1 MESGDYYSNS
11 HSHSTHSQHHA
22 RGARPLPAVPRR
34 PQQPPRLTAAAGK
47 NAKNAKLGKKG
58 KKGDEPEPRKG
69 CDRAWMI
76 FSRVITFWM
85 PNAVLKCYGLESPDV
100 QQAWREKMALVT
112 IILCLFAIVG
122 FMSFGLQEAL
132 CLTGKSAPIR
142 MHYKDLGLGQ
152 VAINGLIYELWKY
165 KHPGRFRN
173 LYDPNPNF
181 IDVSKMDL
189 SLLFQYPNGRCKGVL
204 NYDAL
209 SPDSHGNVLSI
220 YPCYPLSMDGKTQE
234 LLNAGQDEYCHFKTG
249 FKGLSI
255 NVTYVGEQYFT
266 WDDIK
271 KNKYYKVYNGVVL
284 DMRRLQYLR
293 QGVGSPQR
301 LQAIQSSSAPFEAS
315 DITLR
320 LLKEDKQLGQ
330 CLTEIARAGVIDSLS
345 IGCMGANIVLY
356 VSLVV
361 ILAVVL
367 AKFGLAIFFAWIMG
381 PRLGRVREESP
392 EERKK
397 RIAAIEKW
405 SDVNNHYDSKGRP
418 GFGKSSKITK
428 NNKRGHLSA
437 ILENRMSSEDPEK
450 PSFMPRVSVDSSFR
464 VVANDASTGLSA
476 PQPAASRTLTTAQLQ
491 QQYRMSTMA
500 PHFNALISSTPAG
513 GDDGTPDGRESPAQ
527 NLLVSPY
534 DFRLAHTILMVT
546 CYSEG
551 MQGIRSTLD
560 SLAAS
565 DYPDSHKMLFVICDG
580 VITGA
585 GESMSTP
592 ASCLSMMTD
601 FVIPPERVRA
611 YSYVA
616 VADGQKRHNMAK
628 VYAGFYQPDEFSPEA
643 ARTSRT
649 PMILVVKCGPK
660 AERRDRKP
668 GNRGKRDSQIVLMSF
683 LQRAIFD
690 DRMTELEYELFNAI
704 WAITGVTPDT
714 FELLLMVDADTKV
727 FPDALTRMVAAM
739 VQDNRVMGLCGETK
753 IANKRDS
760 WVTMIQ
766 VFEYYFAHHQAKAF
780 ESVFG
785 GVTCLPGCFS
795 MYRIKAPKGDKGYF
809 VPILAS
815 PDIIENYSENI
826 VDTLHKKNLL
836 LLGEDRYLTTLML
849 RTFPKRK
856 MIFVPSAV
864 CKTIVP
870 DTFRVL
876 LSQRR
881 RWINST
887 VHNLLELVLIR
898 DLCGTFCFSMQFLI
912 FMDLI
917 GTLVLPAAIVFTL
930 YVIIRATFTRPV
942 PWLPLVLLAVVLGLP
957 AVLIGLTTRKIVYVG
972 WMFIYLLSLPI
983 WNFVLPVYAYWHFDD
998 FTWGQTRQVKGE
1010 QKQGDHSGKEGEFDP
1025 TQITMK
1031 KWSEFEADKR

>member
-1 MESGDYYSNS
+1 M
-11 HSHSTHSQHHA
+11 
-22 RGARPLPAVPRR
+22 V
-34 PQQPPRLTAAAGK
+34 
-47 NAKNAKLGKKG
+47 
-58 KKGDEPEPRKG
+58 
-69 CDRAWMI
+69 
-76 FSRVITFWM
+76 FSRIATFWM
-85 PNAVLKCYGLESPDV
+85 PNAVLKCYGMSNSEV

-112 IILCLFAIVG
+112 IIGLMCFLVG
-122 FMSFGLQEAL
+122 FLTFGFQSLL
-132 CLTGKSAPIR
+132 CLTGKDAPVR
-142 MHYKDLGLGQ
+142 THYKKLGTGQ
-152 VAINGLIYELWKY
+152 VAINGLVYELYKY
-165 KHPGRFRN
+165 KHPGRYRY
-173 LYDPNPNF
+173 LLDPKNIN
-181 IDVSKMDL
+181 VGRMDL
-189 SLLFQYPNGRCKGVL
+189 SFLFQYPNGQCKGKLDYQGSTV
-204 NYDAL
+204 
-209 SPDSHGNVLSI
+209 SPDAHGNVLSV
-220 YPCYPLSMDGKTQE
+220 YPCYAYDSVTGRVNQTDQGADKF
-234 LLNAGQDEYCHFKTG
+234 CHFKNG
-249 FKGLSI
+249 FLGLSI
-255 NVTYVGEQYFT
+255 NVTYVGEQYYT

-271 KNKYYKVYNGVVL
+271 QNPHLVVYNGVVI

-293 QGVGSPQR
+293 DGIKLPALVQR
-301 LQAIQSSSAPFEAS
+301 IGKPTSEPAYKG

-320 LLKEDKQLGQ
+320 MLKSDPQLGK
-330 CLTEIARAGVIDSLS
+330 CLTEIARAGVVDSLS
-345 IGCMGANIVLY
+345 FGCMTANIVLY
-356 VSLVV
+356 VSLAV
-361 ILAVVL
+361 ILAVVFT
-367 AKFGLAIFFAWIMG
+367 KFGLAIFFAWFMG
-381 PRLGRVREESP
+381 RRLGVVREETP
-392 EERKK
+392 EERRN

-405 SDVNNHYDSKGRP
+405 SDENNHYSATTSATTTATAAGAVHPARLSIDSGTAAASGKKQRRFSGFTSRFSKMYTNDEPTFIPRAAVDNVSRP
-418 GFGKSSKITK
+418 GHQSTSLMSTPMLAALPPISAV
-428 NNKRGHLSA
+428 NNQTMNQHLF
-437 ILENRMSSEDPEK
+437 L
-450 PSFMPRVSVDSSFR
+450 V
-464 VVANDASTGLSA
+464 
-476 PQPAASRTLTTAQLQ
+476 PQLTTSVVLDINLPQ
-491 QQYRMSTMA
+491 QQ
-500 PHFNALISSTPAG
+500 
-513 GDDGTPDGRESPAQ
+513 
-527 NLLVSPY
+527 LLLASPY
-534 DFRLAHTILMVT
+534 NFRLAYTILMVT

-585 GESMSTP
+585 GETMSTP
-592 ASCLSMMTD
+592 ACCLSMMTD

-628 VYAGFYQPDEFSPEA
+628 VYAGFYQPDDVTSPET
-643 ARTSRT
+643 ARTSRV
-649 PMILVVKCGPK
+649 PMVLVVKCGTRS
-660 AERRDRKP
+660 ERKDRKP

-739 VQDNRVMGLCGETK
+739 VRDSRVMGLCGETK

-766 VFEYYFAHHQAKAF
+766 VFEYYIAHHQSKAF

-815 PDIIENYSENI
+815 PDIVENYSENI

-912 FMDLI
+912 FMDLV
-917 GTLVLPAAIVFTL
+917 GTLVLPAAIAFTVYL
-930 YVIIRATFTRPV
+930 LIISTFTRPV
-942 PWLPLVLLAVVLGLP
+942 PWLPLALLAAILGLP
-957 AVLIGLTTRKIVYVG
+957 AILITLTTRKIIYVG
-972 WMFIYLLSLPI
+972 WMLIYIVALPI
-983 WNFVLPVYAYWHFDD
+983 WNFMLPVYAYWHFDD

-1025 TQITMK
+1025 SQITMK
-1031 KWSEFEADKR
+1031 KWCEFEAEKRRKTERTIQQHGIVVVGSNNTQQ